1 MHPYRTHHCAE
12 LRASDVGGKVRLSG
26 WVHRKRDHGNLLFV
40 DLRDHHGITQIVA
53 DVDSEAFAL
62 IEGARAESV
71 LTITGEVVARSPE
84 TLNPNLPTGEIEVRA
99 REVTV
104 QSAAAE
110 LPMRVAGEHEYPED
124 IRLKYR
130 YLDSRRESSEEHT
143 SEHQSLMRKSYAGVR
158 LKKQN

>member
-26 WVHRKRDHGNLLFV
+26 WVHRKSDHGNLLFV

-71 LTITGEVVARSPE
+71 LPITGEVVARSPE
-84 TLNPNLPTGEIEVRA
+84 SLNPTLPPGAIGVHPRD
-99 REVTV
+99 VH
-104 QSAAAE
+104 
-110 LPMRVAGEHEYPED
+110 LP
-124 IRLKYR
+124 
-130 YLDSRRESSEEHT
+130 S
-143 SEHQSLMRKSYAGVR
+143 
-158 LKKQN
+158 